1 MPRLGRQSN
10 FTGAL
15 DAVVVVRGEADRVAR
30 WVEQGTVPAYVV
42 ELDGPWCAVVA
53 AGPGHAAAPYDDA
66 AVMLVARSVPQ
77 SMRPAAGFFVHGD
90 DAVTLVQPRRWRSL
104 PRWFVVRR
112 GVGVIR
118 AASPQA
124 SLADLLGV
132 GVDPHSETL
141 ERVLA
146 QRGAEPVHVLRGIM
160 VALGIPAGHLLE
172 LHPRAA
178 IEADLVEP
186 DPKAVRRFDKH
197 TGDEREERA
206 EIEARVEKEN
216 TR

>member
-15 DAVVVVRGEADRVAR
+15 DAVVVIRGDAERVAR

-42 ELDGPWCAVVA
+42 DLDGPWCAVVA
-53 AGPGHAAAPYDDA
+53 AGPGHAAAPFDDA
-66 AVMLVARSVPQ
+66 ATVLVARPVPQ
-77 SMRPAAGFFVHGD
+77 MMRPAAGFFVHGD
-90 DAVTLVQPRRWRSL
+90 DAVVLVQPRRWRSL

-112 GVGVIR
+112 GFGVVR
-118 AASPQA
+118 AALPQA
-124 SLADLLGV
+124 SLADLLAV
-132 GVDPHSETL
+132 GEKSHPETL

-146 QRGAEPVHVLRGIM
+146 QRGAEPIEVLRGVM
-160 VALGIPAGHLLE
+160 VALGIPAGHLLA

-186 DPKAVRRFDKH
+186 DAKAVRRFDKH
-197 TGDEREERA
+197 TREEREERR
-206 EIEARVEKEN
+206 EIEGHALMEEK
-216 TR
+216 R